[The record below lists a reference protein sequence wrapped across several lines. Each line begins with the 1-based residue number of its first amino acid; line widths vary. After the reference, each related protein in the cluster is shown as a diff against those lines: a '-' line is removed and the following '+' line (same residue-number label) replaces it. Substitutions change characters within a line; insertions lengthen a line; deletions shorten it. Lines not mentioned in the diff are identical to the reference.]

1 MSSRQLRLAAIA
13 TAAGAFSGLF
23 GVGGGTIIVPLL
35 VLWLGYGQKEATGTS
50 LAAIIVIGVLAAGAQ
65 AVYGNVDLWKGL
77 LIAVPAIAGV
87 VTGTAI
93 QQRISERA
101 VALAFV
107 VLLLASA
114 AVLIFYMEAPDLIGL
129 LVLGFAAGM
138 AGGLLGVGGGVLFVP
153 ALVVLADESQLG
165 AQATSLV
172 AIVLVS
178 LVGTWRQRGYGNVRL
193 RDGLLIG
200 VLSPL
205 GVLVGVAVA
214 NVVSERT
221 LELSFA
227 AVQLAFAWQLA
238 GRAGLR

>member
-1 MSSRQLRLAAIA
+1 
-13 TAAGAFSGLF
+13 
-23 GVGGGTIIVPLL
+23 
-35 VLWLGYGQKEATGTS
+35 
-50 LAAIIVIGVLAAGAQ
+50 
-65 AVYGNVDLWKGL
+65 
-77 LIAVPAIAGV
+77 
-87 VTGTAI
+87 
-93 QQRISERA
+93 
-101 VALAFV
+101 
-107 VLLLASA
+107 
-114 AVLIFYMEAPDLIGL
+114 MEAPDLIGL

-153 ALVVLADESQLG
+153 ALVVFADESQLG

-178 LVGTWRQRGYGNVRL
+178 LVGTWRQRSYGNVRL

-200 VLSPL
+200 VLSPI

-227 AVQLAFAWQLA
+227 AVQLVFAWQLA
-238 GRAGLR
+238 AKAGLR

>member
-1 MSSRQLRLAAIA
+1 
-13 TAAGAFSGLF
+13 
-23 GVGGGTIIVPLL
+23 
-35 VLWLGYGQKEATGTS
+35 
-50 LAAIIVIGVLAAGAQ
+50 
-65 AVYGNVDLWKGL
+65 
-77 LIAVPAIAGV
+77 
-87 VTGTAI
+87 
-93 QQRISERA
+93 
-101 VALAFV
+101 
-107 VLLLASA
+107 
-114 AVLIFYMEAPDLIGL
+114 MEAPDLIGL